1 MDKLTQAAIK
11 AHNVDVPIM
20 KTRLVGNRLEM
31 YLYGGRVITYDQN
44 TPINEKL
51 QPDDSPIALK
61 ELSLDALR
69 KLAKEK
75 GIKGYSSMKKSV
87 LVELLAK
94 E

>member
-31 YLYGGRVITYDQN
+31 YLYGGRVITYNQN

-61 ELSLDALR
+61 ELSLDCPPEAGKR
-69 KLAKEK
+69 ERHKGVFIDEK
-75 GIKGYSSMKKSV
+75 ICPG
-87 LVELLAK
+87 
-94 E
+94 